1 MDFLDT
7 LKQLSERIE
16 RLKEQIQTE
25 EATKNAFIMPFIQAL
40 GYDIFDPLE
49 VVPEMVCDIGIK
61 KGEKVDYCINKDGKP
76 MILIECKHWKQN
88 LSLHDNQLMRY
99 FNVSNAKF
107 GVLTNGI
114 EWLFYSDLVAPNK
127 MDEVPFLKINMLD
140 LKEVHIQELK
150 KFHKSYFDLDNILSS
165 ASELKYM
172 GELKTRIA
180 EEFKNPSAEFIKLL
194 GKPIYSGVFSQ
205 KVLDSFTPLVKRAF
219 SSLVNEI
226 ISDRLNTAIKNE
238 EVTEASSQDD
248 KENELPEGVVEIDE
262 DKGIVTTEEELE
274 AYRIVKAV
282 VGSVIPPKRIYY
294 RDAVSYFT
302 IIVDDNNRKNI
313 CRLYLDSEKNK
324 KMVIVEDNKEEV
336 AYKLESIEDLYEY
349 SEEIKQSASRYA

>member
-1 MDFLDT
+1 MDLFDT

-16 RLKEQIQTE
+16 KLKDQIQTE
-25 EATKNAFIMPFIQAL
+25 EATKTAFIMPFIQAL

-49 VVPEMVCDIGIK
+49 VIPEMVCDIGMK
-61 KGEKVDYCINKDGKP
+61 KGEKVDYCINRDNKP

-88 LSLHDNQLMRY
+88 LSLHDNQLIRY

-172 GELKTRIA
+172 SELKTKIA
-180 EEFKNPSAEFIKLL
+180 EEFKNPSADFVKLL
-194 GKPIYSGVFSQ
+194 GKKIYNGVFSQ
-205 KVLDSFTPLVKRAF
+205 KVLDSFTPLVKRAI
-219 SSLVNEI
+219 SSHVNEI

-238 EVTEASSQDD
+238 ESLEKDTQEDF
-248 KENELPEGVVEIDE
+248 ELPEGVVEIDE
-262 DKGIVTTEEELE
+262 ERGIITTEDEL
-274 AYRIVKAV
+274 ASFLIIKAIA
-282 VGSVIPPKRIYY
+282 GATLSAKRIFY

-313 CRLYLDSEKNK
+313 CRLYLDSQTNK
-324 KMVIVEDNKEEV
+324 KMVIVNDNKEEEV
-336 AYKLESIEDLYEY
+336 YKLNDIEDLYDYAEA
-349 SEEIKQSASRYA
+349 IQKSASRYV

>member
-16 RLKEQIQTE
+16 KLKDQIQTE
-25 EATKNAFIMPFIQAL
+25 EATKTAFIMPMIQAL
-40 GYDIFDPLE
+40 GYDVFDPFE
-49 VVPEMVCDIGIK
+49 VVPEMVCDIGMK
-61 KGEKVDYCINKDGKP
+61 KGEKVDYCIQQEGNP

-88 LSLHDNQLMRY
+88 LSLYDNQLIRY

-140 LKEVHIQELK
+140 LKETHIQELK
-150 KFHKSYFDLDNILSS
+150 KFHKSYFDLGNILSS

-172 GELKTRIA
+172 GELKVKIT
-180 EEFKNPSAEFIKLL
+180 EEFKNPSPDFVRLF
-194 GKPIYSGVFSQ
+194 GKQIYSGVFSQ
-205 KVLDSFTPLVKRAF
+205 KTIEQFTPLLKRAI
-219 SSLVNEI
+219 SSYINEI

-238 EVTEASSQDD
+238 EVVQESSQSA
-248 KENELPEGVVEIDE
+248 EELPEGVVLIDE
-262 DKGIVTTEEELE
+262 DKGVITTEEELE
-274 AYRIVKAV
+274 AYRIVKAIL
-282 VGSVIPPKRIYY
+282 GGIISPKRIYY
-294 RDAVSYFT
+294 RDAATYFT

-313 CRLYLDSEKNK
+313 CRLYLNSDKNK
-324 KMVIVEDNKEEV
+324 KMIIVNDNKEELV
-336 AYKLESIEDLYEY
+336 FKLEDIEDLYNY
-349 SEEIKQSASRYA
+349 SEPIQESASRYV

>member
-1 MDFLDT
+1 MDLFDT

-16 RLKEQIQTE
+16 RLKDQIQTE
-25 EATKNAFIMPFIQAL
+25 EATKTAFIMPMIQAL

-61 KGEKVDYCINKDGKP
+61 KGEKVDYCINRDDKP

-88 LSLHDNQLMRY
+88 LSLHDNQLIRY

-114 EWLFYSDLVAPNK
+114 EWLFYSDLVEPNK

-172 GELKTRIA
+172 GELKAKIA
-180 EEFKNPSAEFIKLL
+180 EEFKNPSADFVKLL
-194 GKPIYSGVFSQ
+194 GKQIYSGVFSQ
-205 KVLDSFTPLVKRAF
+205 KILDSFTPLVKRAF
-219 SSLVNEI
+219 NSLVNEI
-226 ISDRLNTAIKNE
+226 ISDRLNTAIKSE
-238 EVTEASSQDD
+238 EVIEVPKQEES
-248 KENELPEGVVEIDE
+248 ELPEGVIFIDE
-262 DKGIVTTEEELE
+262 EKGIVTTEEELE
-274 AYRIVKAV
+274 AYRIVKAIL
-282 VGSVIPPKRIYY
+282 GGTIPPKRIYY

-302 IIVDDNNRKNI
+302 IIADDSNRKNI
-313 CRLYLDSEKNK
+313 CRLYLDSQKNK
-324 KMVIVEDNKEEV
+324 KMIIIDDDKNE
-336 AYKLESIEDLYEY
+336 ATYKLEDIESLYEY
-349 SEEIKQSASRYA
+349 SEVLIESAKRYL